1 MVGYWRL
8 VWILNSIQRAEGWW
22 SWGSRFGVRR
32 GWGSRLRLRWRR
44 DGDRASVWTHRAGVQ
59 DDCGGFKSI
68 LSGPE
73 TALVLLGAALSL
85 PGRQGLAE
93 LASSGRKAF
102 MLSTDHIAETTV
114 AEIAR
119 V

>member
-1 MVGYWRL
+1 MVTGLLSGPTGL
-8 VWILNSIQRAEGWW
+8 VFMMTVVAL
-22 SWGSRFGVRR
+22 V
-32 GWGSRLRLRWRR
+32 
-44 DGDRASVWTHRAGVQ
+44 H
-59 DDCGGFKSI
+59 

>member
-1 MVGYWRL
+1 MLGFQTQTEVEVRWGQSFRL
-8 VWILNSIQRAEGWW
+8 
-22 SWGSRFGVRR
+22 
-32 GWGSRLRLRWRR
+32 
-44 DGDRASVWTHRAGVQ
+44 DHRAGVQ
-59 DDCGGFKSI
+59 DDCGGFTSI

-85 PGRQGLAE
+85 PGWQGLAE
-93 LASSGRKAF
+93 LVSSGRKAF
-102 MLSTDHIAETTV
+102 MLSTDHIAGTTV